1 MMPHDP
7 TPRQGPLPD
16 GPERTLA
23 LLSHWAGHL
32 KEHAAELAG
41 LRQTIGP
48 VDGDVADAL
57 REAEDSMVAAGASL
71 ANAAAELRRRTEG
84 R

>member
-7 TPRQGPLPD
+7 TPRQGPLPE
-16 GPERTLA
+16 GPERTLT

-32 KEHAAELAG
+32 KEHAAELAE
-41 LRQTIGP
+41 LRHSISP
-48 VDGDVADAL
+48 ADEDIADAL

-71 ANAAAELRRRTEG
+71 ANAAAGLRRRTEG

>member
-7 TPRQGPLPD
+7 TPRPGPLPE
-16 GPERTLA
+16 GSARTLA

-41 LRQTIGP
+41 LRQSISPTDEDI
-48 VDGDVADAL
+48 VAVL
-57 REAEDSMVAAGASL
+57 REAEDTMVAAGQSL
-71 ANAAAELRRRTEG
+71 ANAAAELRQRTEG